1 MNRKYISSTSLEL
14 GLVTSSI
21 LQLSVNKNTVNNEE
35 GLWPYEEEVQ
45 NISSESILAKYKYY
59 VKEIIEMTRQ
69 TTIRNIISVGM
80 EAELNDILV

>member
-45 NISSESILAKYKYY
+45 NISLNQYLPN
-59 VKEIIEMTRQ
+59 T
-69 TTIRNIISVGM
+69 NIM
-80 EAELNDILV
+80 

>member
-45 NISSESILAKYKYY
+45 ILCK
-59 VKEIIEMTRQ
+59 
-69 TTIRNIISVGM
+69 RNY
-80 EAELNDILV
+80 

>member
-1 MNRKYISSTSLEL
+1 MNAMNRKYISSTSLEL

-45 NISSESILAKYKYY
+45 NISSESILAKY
-59 VKEIIEMTRQ
+59 
-69 TTIRNIISVGM
+69 
-80 EAELNDILV
+80 

>member
-35 GLWPYEEEVQ
+35 GLWPYEEEV
-45 NISSESILAKYKYY
+45 
-59 VKEIIEMTRQ
+59 
-69 TTIRNIISVGM
+69 
-80 EAELNDILV
+80 